1 MGRDIGEVCE
11 GGFTCFSLGIV
22 GEESQTVAAIVA
34 PLKGVEGGDVVP
46 VLAVDAVGVVTSGVE
61 SPDAAEPDV
70 VFQRGVCR
78 LALLIALVGA
88 VI

>member
-1 MGRDIGEVCE
+1 
-11 GGFTCFSLGIV
+11 
-22 GEESQTVAAIVA
+22 
-34 PLKGVEGGDVVP
+34 VP
-46 VLAVDAVGVVTSGVE
+46 VLAVDAVGVVTSGIE